1 MCGVRRNSDHA
12 DRVVIGSAHS
22 FGRSASTSRMAIVV
36 ELLAQNLAPQADAA
50 DEIKSVTASL

>member
-1 MCGVRRNSDHA
+1 
-12 DRVVIGSAHS
+12 
-22 FGRSASTSRMAIVV
+22 MAIVV